1 LVRADVRRATISR
14 SRHREHYSAGE
25 VLVLRHVSWEGV
37 GAFGEQLDARGV
49 SWRYVDLFADQPLPD
64 LRLARALLVM
74 GGSMSVYEA
83 GRYPFLR
90 EEITAIGE
98 AVRSG
103 MPTVGVCLGSQLL
116 AAALGAAVKPNLA
129 GKEVGWGSVR
139 KTPAA
144 LTDPILGRFRAEET
158 VLHWHGDVFEL
169 PEGAVALACSPLTPH
184 QAFRWR
190 SRAWGLLFHVEA
202 DPTLVRRWLGEPA
215 MRAEAVALD
224 PDLPERI
231 VTEAPRYE
239 GRLAHLQEAVLDAL
253 LGPAVLG
260 RRSSHNKEDT
270 GRTERF

>member
-1 LVRADVRRATISR
+1 
-14 SRHREHYSAGE
+14 
-25 VLVLRHVSWEGV
+25 
-37 GAFGEQLDARGV
+37 
-49 SWRYVDLFADQPLPD
+49 
-64 LRLARALLVM
+64 M
-74 GGSMSVYEA
+74 GVYEA

-144 LTDPILGRFRAEET
+144 LTDPILRSFRAEET
-158 VLHWHGDVFEL
+158 VLHWHGDVFDL
-169 PEGAVALACSPLTPH
+169 PEGAVALACSPMTPH

-215 MRAEAVALD
+215 MRAEAAALD
-224 PDLPERI
+224 SGLPERI
-231 VTEAPRYE
+231 EAEAPRYE
-239 GRLAHLQEAVLDAL
+239 RRLAYLQEAVLNAL
-253 LGPAVLG
+253 LSPTVPG
-260 RRSSHNKEDT
+260 RH
-270 GRTERF
+270 